1 MGIPTRMVRPFVY
14 LLFAIGSSRNFSS
27 SKRGAGFETRPER
40 VFSGAV
46 AFLLLFSVDPDIL
59 ICLDVLTAN
68 TYQYVSA
75 RLLSILQGASR

>member
-1 MGIPTRMVRPFVY
+1 
-14 LLFAIGSSRNFSS
+14 
-27 SKRGAGFETRPER
+27 
-40 VFSGAV
+40 V